1 LQKSGAFPASVR
13 LKEDSENME
22 REREESKS
30 WRDEEKERKTERKGR
45 NGFQSSVIFYSCNK
59 K

>member
-13 LKEDSENME
+13 LKQDSEKVE
-22 REREESKS
+22 REKREKVVGM
-30 WRDEEKERKTERKGR
+30 KKKKRKAKRKGR

>member
-1 LQKSGAFPASVR
+1 LQKSGAFPASAR
-13 LKEDSENME
+13 PKENSENIE
-22 REREESKS
+22 REKREKVGGMT
-30 WRDEEKERKTERKGR
+30 KKKRKAERKGR